1 MTSATATFQVK
12 SWEENPFNEME
23 GGPKLTRAS
32 ITKSF
37 SGDIEGEASLEYL
50 MMYRADGTASFTGLE
65 RIVGSVGGR
74 AGSFVLEHRG
84 TFAEGT
90 AKATWSVVPGSG
102 TGELNG
108 LRGEGGFEAAHAE
121 RYPVTFEYD
130 FE

>member
-1 MTSATATFQVK
+1 MTSANATFQVK

-32 ITKSF
+32 IKKSF
-37 SGDIEGEASLEYL
+37 SGDIEGEGTLEYL
-50 MMYRADGTASFTGLE
+50 MMYRTDGTASFTGLE

-84 TFAEGT
+84 TFAGDT

-102 TGELNG
+102 TG
-108 LRGEGGFEAAHAE
+108 
-121 RYPVTFEYD
+121 
-130 FE
+130 